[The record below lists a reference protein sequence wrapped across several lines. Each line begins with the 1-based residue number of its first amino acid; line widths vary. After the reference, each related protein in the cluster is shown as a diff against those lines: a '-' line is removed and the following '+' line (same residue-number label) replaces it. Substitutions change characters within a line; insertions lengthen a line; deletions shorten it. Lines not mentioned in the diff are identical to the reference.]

1 MEMNNVNDTFVGYLL
16 SKVELDKDTLRK
28 ELGQAIKKGDGRLAR
43 KITLLSILTAGGL
56 CGLFALAKINYEMID
71 DLKIRLTDAEHTI
84 SRLKER
90 LDDQEE

>member
-56 CGLFALAKINYEMID
+56 CGLLALARINYEMVD

>member
-43 KITLLSILTAGGL
+43 KMGLVTILTAGGL
-56 CGLFALAKINYEMID
+56 CGLFALARIHYEMID
-71 DLKIRLTDAEHTI
+71 DLKFRLTDAEHTI

>member
-43 KITLLSILTAGGL
+43 KMGLVTILTVGGL
-56 CGLFALAKINYEMID
+56 CGLLEIARRNYEMVD

-90 LDDQEE
+90 LNDQEE

>member
-56 CGLFALAKINYEMID
+56 CGLLALARINYEMID

>member
-28 ELGQAIKKGDGRLAR
+28 ELGQAIKKGDSRLAR
-43 KITLLSILTAGGL
+43 KITLLSILTAGSL
-56 CGLFALAKINYEMID
+56 CGLLALARIHYEMID